1 MNYTYT
7 SLMRAAET
15 MTKLGEYKGYE
26 VYSISVVH
34 LVNEQDPGI
43 IYCLYDYDNLL
54 VKYNSTHGRYVIYGT
69 LDVNGHINDSNAG
82 KIFYGPKNQKNESK
96 NETKNRNEMKNET
109 KTNDGNEMKNEPIIA
124 DVRLEIEVENTLK
137 KAREMSIDS
146 LLAGFNYGLEIELE
160 QARDRAKAKG

>member
-26 VYSISVVH
+26 VYSISVID

-43 IYCLYDYDNLL
+43 IYCLYDYNNLL

-96 NETKNRNEMKNET
+96 NRNEMKNET
-109 KTNDGNEMKNEPIIA
+109 KTNDGNETKNEPIIA

-146 LLAGFNYGLEIELE
+146 LLAGFNYGLEYELE
-160 QARDRAKAKG
+160 QSRDRAKAKG